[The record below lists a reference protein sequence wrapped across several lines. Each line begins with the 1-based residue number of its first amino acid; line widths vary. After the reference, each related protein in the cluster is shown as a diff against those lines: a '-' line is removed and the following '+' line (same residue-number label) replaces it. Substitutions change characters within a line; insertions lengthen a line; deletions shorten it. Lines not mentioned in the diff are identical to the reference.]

1 MRAPPGTG
9 GKAPMHSLAG
19 DKARMHSPEPTQP
32 PGPPPISPEER
43 ILETKNRV
51 QNRVQITIDR
61 ADLHRRTPS
70 TIPYGGLSSRP
81 SHTVGHIER
90 GLRMCSGKREAE
102 QKECIMMRFFVFSG
116 AVRSAR
122 G

>member
-1 MRAPPGTG
+1 MAEQRSSATLEAPSTSAATAGGSGVRAPPGTG

-19 DKARMHSPEPTQP
+19 GKARMHSPEPTQP

-70 TIPYGGLSSRP
+70 TNSIRWTFEPAVTYGRPYRARP
-81 SHTVGHIER
+81 EDV
-90 GLRMCSGKREAE
+90 LR
-102 QKECIMMRFFVFSG
+102 
-116 AVRSAR
+116 
-122 G
+122 